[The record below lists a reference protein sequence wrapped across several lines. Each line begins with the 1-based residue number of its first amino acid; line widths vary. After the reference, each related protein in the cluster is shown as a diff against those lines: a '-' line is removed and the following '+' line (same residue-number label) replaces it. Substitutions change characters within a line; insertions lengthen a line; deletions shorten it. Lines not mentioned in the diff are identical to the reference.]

1 MVIVYKHVHRS
12 KTVGVNRDIENN
24 FWRDVK
30 KMDLQIKEVEH
41 KGQVTATNTFYLRT
55 LFL

>member
-30 KMDLQIKEVEH
+30 KMDLQIKKVEH
-41 KGQVTATNTFYLRT
+41 KGQVTATNTFCLRT